1 MDRFR
6 ELWRG
11 KTTPKESGGEFN
23 NVWVEGD
30 LIHSDGRYYIHP
42 IANTVRLQG
51 ELGRL
56 IVMHE
61 VSPETLD
68 QCTGRFD
75 KNGKPIFENEAVRD
89 TGSGAVGVIKYG
101 KYIQP
106 FNDDK
111 FTKHVGFYVEWCD
124 EQDKALLRKDLGYW
138 EPYIEIIGNV
148 RDTPEILKNGG
159 AANE

>member
-1 MDRFR
+1 MRDLRQ
-6 ELWRG
+6 LWRG
-11 KTTPKESGGEFN
+11 KTTPKRGVWEFN
-23 NVWVEGD
+23 DVWVKGD
-30 LIHSDGRYYIHP
+30 LIHSGGRYYIHP
-42 IANTVRLQG
+42 IANGVKVEG

-89 TGSGAVGVIKYG
+89 TGSGSVGVIKYG
-101 KYIQP
+101 EYIQP

-111 FTKHVGFYVEWCD
+111 FTKHVGFYVEWHD
-124 EQDKALLRKDLGYW
+124 GRDRALLRKDLGYW

-148 RDTPEILKNGG
+148 RDMPEILKNGG
-159 AANE
+159 ATNE